1 MKIRKKIVFALFA
14 AVLISADFILWSQA
28 PVNHTQWREL
38 SQWSYDS
45 LKQSTVSIV
54 RSDNPALSNPRPVT
68 ESLEYEQIEEMVRL
82 AVELAGGL
90 ESCLEPDDRKI
101 VIKPNIVEP
110 VVPVDKGLGVNTD
123 WQVVKALV
131 LLLYRINPEFEII
144 VAEGAGGWA
153 RPGTPNAPSWAE
165 SDGYTIS
172 GYRTMIETLQN
183 DPGYA
188 NLNLEWVDLNYDDT
202 VRVAVPEP
210 RISDDQTLF
219 FLPRT
224 LVEADFIINAP
235 VLKVHSPC
243 ITVGLKNWIGVL
255 PGMVYGWSKGTG
267 YDRNG
272 ILLNHTPGRLQKD
285 MVEIV
290 RTLGCDFVLV
300 DAIVGREKE
309 KGFWGIS
316 KRTNMIIAGE
326 DVVSV
331 DVVSAHLMDINPDD
345 VEHVCLA
352 ALSGLGQ
359 NDLEKIEVVGNTSE
373 ESKARFIKNEKYT
386 PSSLINP
393 DYPYYGQSN
402 RVWLLKGGFPGLDL
416 ETDYLGNEATAAPQ
430 LGKDGWSEPIYFYDD
445 LIDPAAFFGDTADCI
460 HYAFSYLTVPESH
473 PAQLWV
479 GSGQELAVWLNGEQV
494 YKYDGTFRSH
504 KLPND
509 VVEVN
514 VKAGVNRILVKAGQ
528 RDGISQFSLNICETE
543 TDKNY
548 AGNRLAGAKFLY
560 WVEPERMKG
569 DYNGDDRV
577 DIMDL
582 ISLLRV
588 MHERDQ
594 DPEYDFNADGRV
606 DIFDLIGLLNYLS
619 ENRFK

>member
-1 MKIRKKIVFALFA
+1 MKIRKKIIFLLFA
-14 AVLISADFILWSQA
+14 AVLVTADFILWSQA
-28 PVNHTQWREL
+28 PENHTRWCEL

-45 LKQSTVSIV
+45 EKESTVSIV
-54 RSDNPALSNPRPVT
+54 RSDNPALSNPRPIT
-68 ESLEYEQIEEMVRL
+68 DTLEYEQIEKMVRL
-82 AVELAGGL
+82 AVEFAGGL
-90 ESCLEPDDRKI
+90 ESFLEPDDRRI

-131 LLLYRINPEFEII
+131 LLLYRIDPQFEIV

-153 RPGTPNAPSWAE
+153 RPGTPKAPSWSLSE
-165 SDGYTIS
+165 DGYEVS
-172 GYRTMIETLQN
+172 GYRTMIESLQN
-183 DPGYA
+183 DPAYPDI
-188 NLNLEWVDLNYDDT
+188 NLEWVDLNYDDT

-210 RISDDQTLF
+210 RISDDQTVF

-243 ITVGLKNWIGVL
+243 ITVGLKNWVGIL
-255 PGMVYGWSKGTG
+255 PGMVYGWSKDAG
-267 YDRNG
+267 YNGNG
-272 ILLNHTPGRLQKD
+272 IVLNHTPGRLQKD

-290 RTLGCDFVLV
+290 RTLGCDFVVV
-300 DAIVGREKE
+300 DAIVAREKA
-309 KGFWGIS
+309 KNFYSGLA
-316 KRTNMIIAGE
+316 KRRNMIVAGA

-331 DVVSAHLMDINPDD
+331 DAVCAHLMDINPDD

-359 NDLEKIEVVGNTSE
+359 NDLEKIEVVGNTIE
-373 ESKARFIKNEKYT
+373 ESKARFIKDGKYT
-386 PSSLINP
+386 PSGLVNP

-402 RVWLLKGGFPGLDL
+402 RIWLLKGGFPGLDM
-416 ETDYLGNEATAAPQ
+416 ETDYLGNEAEAAPQ
-430 LGKDGWSEPIYFYDD
+430 PGEDGWSEPIYFYDD
-445 LIDPAAFFGDTADCI
+445 VIDPAAFFSHSEDCI
-460 HYAFSYLTVPESH
+460 HYAFSYLEVPESRT
-473 PAQLWV
+473 AQMWV
-479 GSGQELAVWLNGEQV
+479 GSPQELAVWLNGVQV
-494 YKYDGTFRSH
+494 YKYDGTYRKH
-504 KLPND
+504 TLPND
-509 VVEVN
+509 VVEVDFRS
-514 VKAGVNRILVKAGQ
+514 GTNRILVKAAQ
-528 RDGISQFSLNICETE
+528 REGISEFSLNVCETE

-582 ISLLRV
+582 ISMLRV
-588 MHERDQ
+588 LGQSERDS
-594 DPEYDFNADGRV
+594 EYDFNADGRV
-606 DIFDLIGLLNYLS
+606 DIFDLIGLLIYLKG
-619 ENRFK
+619 N